1 MSNVLKSKSFL
12 GVMIVAAVIV
22 AFAIAGVASA
32 AYFHTVTLKMGVTSS
47 QVLSLQQTLNASG
60 FLVASVGD
68 GSPGMETMYFGA
80 KTKAAVMAFQAS
92 RGLVADG
99 IVGPA
104 TGAALG
110 GVVSVGGSFPAGCT
124 SAAGFSVTT
133 GLPCS
138 GGSTLPAGC
147 LPGFAFSSTTGLSC
161 TGGSTPTTS
170 GPLAGGAG
178 SANYTLLSE
187 FASEEVGEDEADVEV
202 AGLEIEAENS
212 DLELTA
218 LRLVFVQG
226 TAGSDFEDY
235 ADEVSVW
242 LDGEEI
248 GRVDGDKFND
258 GNSYTSTITLAGG
271 IVREDDKENLVVA
284 VSGVNNLDTA
294 DAGDTWTVDFRSVR
308 YTDALGDST
317 SEDPGTATKTFSF
330 ESFATAAS
338 SRLDMRLTTGTA
350 ADKINKAHLINAHLT
365 DENELKGVPLL
376 EFTMEAEGDS
386 DLEIRDFGVN
396 VVVVSAPDVD
406 DIIAGG
412 TVATTGG
419 SPEIFLEIEGQRYG
433 TAGYNEAAAVTREI
447 AFTDVDYTIDAGDTV
462 TARIVANLNAL
473 DTDADAGDTI
483 RAEILETQSDDTAL
497 FDVRDESG
505 TQILDADIVGTP
517 TGIAST
523 LRDTGFDLEFVS
535 ADADITYTG
544 DAAVA
549 GDDDRGTFEIVF
561 NVVAWDDN
569 ATAIFLDAGNPLD
582 DDGEEEVQVDF
593 NAAVTDFATD
603 IARTGGAASV
613 EDDAF
618 EILAGDSVEFT
629 LTYTAAPDADGS
641 FFMTLSE
648 LWYALTDVDGDLVVL
663 DAQIE
668 LTDSFKTPSIAL
680 NFD

>member
-12 GVMIVAAVIV
+12 GVVIVAAVIV

-60 FLVASVGD
+60 FLVASVGA

-218 LRLVFVQG
+218 FRLVFVQG

-284 VSGVNNLDTA
+284 VSGVNNLDTN

-338 SRLDMRLTTGTA
+338 SRLDMRLTTSTA
-350 ADKINKAHLINAHLT
+350 ADKINKAHLINTHLT

-386 DLEIRDFGVN
+386 DLEIRDFGVDL
-396 VVVVSAPDVD
+396 VTSATDVD
-406 DIIAGG
+406 DLIAGG
-412 TVATTGG
+412 TA
-419 SPEIFLEIEGQRYG
+419 PEVFLEIEGQRYG
-433 TAGYNEAAAVTREI
+433 TAAYNETAAANREI

-462 TARIVANLNAL
+462 TARIVANLAAL
-473 DTDADAGDTI
+473 DTDANAGDTI
-483 RAEILETQSDDTAL
+483 LAQITETQSDDTAL

-535 ADADITYTG
+535 SS
-544 DAAVA
+544 AV
-549 GDDDRGTFEIVF
+549 V
-561 NVVAWDDN
+561 
-569 ATAIFLDAGNPLD
+569 
-582 DDGEEEVQVDF
+582 
-593 NAAVTDFATD
+593 
-603 IARTGGAASV
+603 S
-613 EDDAF
+613 
-618 EILAGDSVEFT
+618 
-629 LTYTAAPDADGS
+629 
-641 FFMTLSE
+641 
-648 LWYALTDVDGDLVVL
+648 
-663 DAQIE
+663 
-668 LTDSFKTPSIAL
+668 
-680 NFD
+680 

>member
-12 GVMIVAAVIV
+12 GVVIVAAVIV

-60 FLVASVGD
+60 FLVASVGA

-376 EFTMEAEGDS
+376 EFTLEAEGDS
-386 DLEIRDFGVN
+386 DLEIRDFGADL
-396 VVVVSAPDVD
+396 VVTGAANVD
-406 DIIAGG
+406 DLIAGG
-412 TVATTGG
+412 TA
-419 SPEIFLEIEGQRYG
+419 PEVFLEIEGARYG
-433 TAGYNEAAAVTREI
+433 TVAYDDAAGAGATEEI
-447 AFTDVDYTIDAGDTV
+447 AWTDVDYTIPAGDTV
-462 TARIVANLNAL
+462 TVRILANMAAL

-483 RAEILETQSDDTAL
+483 LAQVTETQSDVAAI
-497 FDVRDESG
+497 FDIRDESG
-505 TQILDADIVGTP
+505 TQLLDADIVGEP
-517 TGIAST
+517 TGEASK
-523 LRDTGFDLEFVS
+523 LRDTGFDLTFKS
-535 ADADITYTG
+535 GTATRSH
-544 DAAVA
+544 A
-549 GDDDRGTFEIVF
+549 GDVANANDHDEGTFILVF
-561 NVVAWDDN
+561 EVSAWDDN
-569 ATAIFLDAGNPLD
+569 ATSIFLDEDTPME
-582 DDGEEEVQVDF
+582 DDGTTTSTVTVQ
-593 NAAVTDFATD
+593 
-603 IARTGGAASV
+603 G
-613 EDDAF
+613 
-618 EILAGDSVEFT
+618 
-629 LTYTAAPDADGS
+629 
-641 FFMTLSE
+641 
-648 LWYALTDVDGDLVVL
+648 TDV
-663 DAQIE
+663 
-668 LTDSFKTPSIAL
+668 
-680 NFD
+680 

>member
-12 GVMIVAAVIV
+12 GVVIVAAVIV

-60 FLVASVGD
+60 FLVASVGA

-218 LRLVFVQG
+218 FRLVFVQG

-284 VSGVNNLDTA
+284 VSGVNNLDTN

-308 YTDALGDST
+308 YTDGTGASV
-317 SEDPGTATKTFSF
+317 SEDPSTATKTFSF
-330 ESFATAAS
+330 ESFASAAS
-338 SRLDMRLTTGTA
+338 SRLDMRLTTGTD
-350 ADKINKAHLINAHLT
+350 ADKINKAHLINTHLT

-386 DLEIRDFGVN
+386 DLEIRDFGVDL
-396 VVVVSAPDVD
+396 VTSATDVD
-406 DIIAGG
+406 DLIAGG
-412 TVATTGG
+412 TA
-419 SPEIFLEIEGQRYG
+419 PEVFLEIEGQRYG
-433 TAGYNEAAAVTREI
+433 TAAYNETAAANREI

-462 TARIVANLNAL
+462 TARIVANLAAL
-473 DTDADAGDTI
+473 DTDANAGDTI
-483 RAEILETQSDDTAL
+483 LAQITETQSDDTAL

-535 ADADITYTG
+535 SSAVVSYTG
-544 DAAVA
+544 DI
-549 GDDDRGTFEIVF
+549 GETNDHDRGTFKIAF

-569 ATAIFLDAGNPLD
+569 ATSIFLDASNPLD

-603 IARTGGAASV
+603 IDRTGGATAAEASG
-613 EDDAF
+613 AF

-629 LTYTAAPDADGS
+629 ITYTAAPDADGS

-648 LWYALTDVDGDLVVL
+648 IWYALAAGDGDLVVL

-668 LTDSFKTPSIAL
+668 LTDSFKTPSIPL
-680 NFD
+680 NLDS